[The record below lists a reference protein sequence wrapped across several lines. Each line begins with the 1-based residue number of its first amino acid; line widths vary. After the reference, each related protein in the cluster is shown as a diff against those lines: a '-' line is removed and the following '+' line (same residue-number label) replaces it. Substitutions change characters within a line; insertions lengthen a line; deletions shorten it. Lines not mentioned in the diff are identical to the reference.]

1 MAKGLPQLLSYSLG
15 TSILKSDFEEGRFVA
30 DKVFI
35 FGDRHLEDYG
45 ENIRLL
51 DSGMYACIYL
61 DNFNDEISCA
71 LRLRDYCRENGY
83 ALDGDYICEEL
94 TEFNVFDMK
103 QRNMYLRLQVPVR
116 FQK

>member
-1 MAKGLPQLLSYSLG
+1 MHNIFCKSFYLLY
-15 TSILKSDFEEGRFVA
+15 IFEQVLLNVL
-30 DKVFI
+30 VFLM
-35 FGDRHLEDYG
+35 DRHLEDYG

-51 DSGMYACIYL
+51 DSGTYACIYL